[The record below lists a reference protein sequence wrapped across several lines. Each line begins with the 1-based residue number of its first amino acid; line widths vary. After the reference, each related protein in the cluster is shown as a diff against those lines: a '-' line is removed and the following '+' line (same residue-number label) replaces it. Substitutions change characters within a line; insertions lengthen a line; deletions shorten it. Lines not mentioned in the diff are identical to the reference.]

1 MTSELMIFQKVFA
14 NLAFR
19 LPWQPIKFTSLDKID
34 RVSRGLLQEHRN
46 SVKLLSKYLRK
57 IAMNDKFHF
66 HISHCKLMELP

>member
-1 MTSELMIFQKVFA
+1 MASELMIFQIFFA

-19 LPWQPIKFTSLDKID
+19 LPWQPIKFSSLDKID

-66 HISHCKLMELP
+66 SHCKIMELP